1 MPKCTIIGKI
11 RVQSNVGQAVRING
25 KKCKEE
31 TLWDIPDAYGGESY
45 VTDFTV
51 ENKSNKIVSIEWDI
65 SSPTDSE
72 YTVGIYENDGVTP
85 VSSPT
90 SLVGKETKNWKL
102 KIEFDQYIED
112 DTYEITVEF
121 DYA

>member
-1 MPKCTIIGKI
+1 MAKCTIIGKI
-11 RVQSNVGQAVRING
+11 RVQSNVGQAVRIND

-31 TLWDIPDAYGGESY
+31 TLWSIPEAYGGESY

-51 ENKSNKIVSIEWDI
+51 ENKTGKVVPIEWDI

-72 YTVGIYENDGVTP
+72 YTVGIYESDGVTP

-90 SLVGKETKNWKL
+90 SLAAKEIKNWKL
-102 KIEFDQYIED
+102 KIEFDQYIEE
-112 DTYEITVEF
+112 DTYEITVDF